1 MNSQAETS
9 RVRLS
14 VIGIVVLSLFAAMFS
29 RLWYLQVMD
38 TAKFQSIA
46 TRNRVRIV
54 HEEAPR
60 GLILDRKGRPLVTN
74 RSSLAITVSRA
85 ELKGKEDDVTPRLA
99 ALLGISK
106 EELSRRINDPRFSPY
121 KPVPVATD
129 VDKDKV
135 VYVKEHAP
143 DFPGVDALALAER
156 SYPKGALAAHLLG
169 YVGEINDTELKDRKN
184 HNKAYRLGDSIGKS
198 GVELTYEDDLR
209 GTPGETKYQ
218 VDASGNVL
226 GPPLGSIPPEQGHNL
241 QLTIDLDVQQLAEDS
256 LAQGLDAARRTF
268 DKDNKKNFV
277 APAGSVVV
285 MDPRDGSVLAMASNP
300 TFDPT
305 SFINGIKP
313 DVFAAMQD
321 PNSHFP
327 LTNRVIAGQYA
338 PGSTF
343 KLVTSVAGL
352 RDGLLDPNS
361 WFLDTGSLRVG
372 NRIFYNAGKRSY
384 GRVNLARAI
393 TVSSDAYFYSLGAN
407 FWNQRGRLG
416 ETAIQDVA
424 HEFGLGERTGIP
436 LPAEAKGRISDP
448 ATRKKLHDEHP
459 TAFPEG
465 HWFAGDN
472 VNLAIGQGETVVTPL
487 QLVTAYSTFANGG
500 TVFEPRVAARV
511 LDQAGTPVRDL
522 PANSVRKVALPGAVR
537 DPVLQG
543 LEGAVAAIDGTAHGA
558 FAGFNAFPI
567 AGKTGTAQV
576 TGKQDTA
583 VFVGFGPANN
593 PQYVV
598 AVFME
603 EAGFGGAVAAPVARR
618 IFDGLAGK
626 PVTPIQLD
634 EGKVD

>member
-1 MNSQAETS
+1 MSSQPESS

-74 RSSLAITVSRA
+74 RSSLAITVNRA
-85 ELKGKEDDVTPRLA
+85 ELKGKEDDVVPRLA

-106 EELSRRINDPRFSPY
+106 EELTRRINDPRFSPY

-135 VYVKEHAP
+135 VYVKEHAA

-156 SYPKGALAAHLLG
+156 SYPHAALAAHLLG

-184 HNKAYRLGDSIGKS
+184 HNKTYRLGDSIGKS
-198 GVELTYEDDLR
+198 GAELTYEDDLR

-218 VDASGNVL
+218 VDANGNVL

-256 LAQGLDAARRTF
+256 LAQGLDAARKSYDRET
-268 DKDNKKNFV
+268 KKNFV
-277 APAGSVVV
+277 APAGAVVV

-327 LTNRVIAGQYA
+327 LTNRVISGQYA

-352 RDGLLDPNS
+352 RDGLLDPNT
-361 WFLDTGSLRVG
+361 WFLDTGSYKVG
-372 NRIFYNAGKRSY
+372 NRVFYNAGKRSY
-384 GRVNLARAI
+384 GRVNLTRAI

-424 HEFGLGERTGIP
+424 HEFGLGEKTGIP
-436 LPAEAKGRISDP
+436 LAAEAKGRISDP
-448 ATRKKLHDEHP
+448 ATRKKLHDDHP

-487 QLVTAYSTFANGG
+487 QLATAYATFANGG
-500 TVFEPRVAARV
+500 TVFEPRIAARV

-522 PANSVRKVALPGAVR
+522 PSNSVRKVALPGAIR
-537 DPVLQG
+537 DPILQG
-543 LEGAVAAIDGTAHGA
+543 LEGAVNATDGTAHGA
-558 FAGFNAFPI
+558 FIGFNGFPV

-583 VFVGFGPANN
+583 VFVGFAPAND

-603 EAGFGGAVAAPVARR
+603 EAGFGGSVAAPVARR

-626 PVTPIQLD
+626 PVTPIQLE